1 MPGRPGTE
9 DLEQGPGC
17 GGKLGRQATA
27 VALVG
32 IPTGISHGI
41 AAGKAAW
48 RVFATNFGVLP
59 VSVVDAADLLRAE

>member
-1 MPGRPGTE
+1 
-9 DLEQGPGC
+9 
-17 GGKLGRQATA
+17 LGRQATA

-41 AAGKAAW
+41 AASKAAW